1 MSGDEAEAPPA
12 RPPRRM
18 QQLLGDRAGDSEGT
32 LLPEL
37 FLQRL
42 PGNVRMVLASA
53 DETISLENLAAL
65 ADKIAEVSSPAI
77 SGIAKPK
84 VTSEVVELRAE
95 VTKLQEAIKSLFSLQ
110 TTIPLVLFILP
121 SLAQPSSLMFSGK
134 CHPLVVS
141 PAVRGPRSE
150 VQTTL

>member
-1 MSGDEAEAPPA
+1 
-12 RPPRRM
+12 M

-32 LLPEL
+32 LLREL
-37 FLQRL
+37 FLQCL

-95 VTKLQEAIKSLFSLQ
+95 VTKLQEAIKSLSFHSK
-110 TTIPLVLFILP
+110 PP
-121 SLAQPSSLMFSGK
+121 SHSFRSFRRCSP
-134 CHPLVVS
+134 S
-141 PAVRGPRSE
+141 PARSCSPASA
-150 VQTTL
+150 TLCWYHQQYGDRAQKSKQPCDKALNDQASS